1 MANEEG
7 DLWLFGY
14 GQATPIVSLKNVT
27 DVPQVVDMEAATTL
41 RRQDEVAD
49 EVADAQ
55 ASEDHRGTPE
65 QPGRV
70 VTLIDRQL
78 WETLTDQH
86 PSAPPQVQGAA
97 YRIPSK
103 HVAEVKAYLDIREIN
118 GYSMHY
124 TPFHPLSSASK
135 TSNSTTTPGSATK
148 NDSGPV
154 TPIQCL
160 VYIGT
165 PDNPQ
170 FLGPQDPQA
179 LAERIV
185 MCRGPSGENRE
196 YLFMLEEALAG
207 LKDGVEGDGVVDEH
221 VTDLAARTVLRE
233 FLADDHVA

>member
-14 GQATPIVSLKNVT
+14 G
-27 DVPQVVDMEAATTL
+27 
-41 RRQDEVAD
+41 
-49 EVADAQ
+49 
-55 ASEDHRGTPE
+55 EDHRGTPE

-70 VTLIDRQL
+70 VTLIEREV

-97 YRIPSK
+97 YRIPAT

-124 TPFHPLSSASK
+124 TSFHAFPSANPDDLTIDGDARPLK
-135 TSNSTTTPGSATK
+135 
-148 NDSGPV
+148 
-154 TPIQCL
+154 PIQCL

-170 FLGPQDPQA
+170 FLGPQDPKA
-179 LAERIV
+179 LAERIA

-196 YLFMLEEALAG
+196 YLFMLEEALRG
-207 LKDGVEGDGVVDEH
+207 LHAREERGGVVDEH
-221 VTDLAARTVLRE
+221 VTDLAARVRALIRE
-233 FLADDHVA
+233 